1 MRWGTH
7 PIHRVDR
14 FRGHDHRHG
23 HRERRTPVR
32 PVLATAARCNFS
44 DHRRRVRPAHL
55 APRLSPMFAVS
66 VENLSKSCPVG
77 HNAAKGERYTALRD
91 ALTRSAPLQLSQA
104 PQPKRLESKASAL
117 EHAKAETSDSRQRRH
132 GRQVR
137 LNLMAVPQGPRPGT
151 QNGRCDQRPAH
162 YSG

>member
-1 MRWGTH
+1 
-7 PIHRVDR
+7 
-14 FRGHDHRHG
+14 
-23 HRERRTPVR
+23 
-32 PVLATAARCNFS
+32 
-44 DHRRRVRPAHL
+44 
-55 APRLSPMFAVS
+55 MFAVT
-66 VENLSKSCPVG
+66 VENLSKSSLVG

-91 ALTRSAPLQLSQA
+91 ALTRSAPLPLSQA